1 MTNPESSRRI
11 RLCVIVTVDITIQNL
26 CKGRLEYFI
35 ANGFDVTVV
44 CAPTPLA
51 KEIEARGV
59 RLHTAPLARSISPFR
74 DLRALLSLYRFLRA
88 ERFDLVEVSTPKGS
102 LIGAVAARLAG
113 VQCVVHLLRGLAY
126 QGQRGLG
133 GMVLR
138 WAHKIACRF
147 SHRVIC
153 VSGSGREQAGRD
165 GICAVDK
172 MIVLGRGSSNGVDV
186 TRFSPSTE
194 KQRADARQA
203 MGLPAQAVVAG
214 FVGRITRDK
223 GIAELVQA
231 FIDLREK
238 RPTLHLLMVGGLEHR
253 DQPSTEVMARIVADP
268 RIKQIEWQQ
277 DAQPSYLAMD
287 FVVLPSHREGL
298 ANVLLEAGAMSLP
311 VVTTDAVGCRDA
323 IVEGETGFCVP
334 IGDVTKLGEA
344 MDRLAGDATLRH
356 QMGKAARSFME
367 RNYDCVAVWARQEQE
382 FRRLLGCST

>member
-1 MTNPESSRRI
+1 M
-11 RLCVIVTVDITIQNL
+11 
-26 CKGRLEYFI
+26 
-35 ANGFDVTVV
+35 
-44 CAPTPLA
+44 
-51 KEIEARGV
+51 
-59 RLHTAPLARSISPFR
+59 
-74 DLRALLSLYRFLRA
+74 
-88 ERFDLVEVSTPKGS
+88 
-102 LIGAVAARLAG
+102 
-113 VQCVVHLLRGLAY
+113 
-126 QGQRGLG
+126 
-133 GMVLR
+133 
-138 WAHKIACRF
+138 
-147 SHRVIC
+147 
-153 VSGSGREQAGRD
+153 
-165 GICAVDK
+165 DK

-334 IGDVTKLGEA
+334 IGDVTKLGDA
-344 MDRLAGDATLRH
+344 MDRLAGDASLRH
-356 QMGKAARSFME
+356 QMGKAARSLVE
-367 RNYDCVAVWARQEQE
+367 RDYDCVAVWARQEQE